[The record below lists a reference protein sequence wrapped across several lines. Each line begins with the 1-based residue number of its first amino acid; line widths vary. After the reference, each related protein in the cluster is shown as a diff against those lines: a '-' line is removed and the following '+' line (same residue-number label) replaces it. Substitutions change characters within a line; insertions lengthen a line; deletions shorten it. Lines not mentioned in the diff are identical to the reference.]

1 MKIKDKELNAIQVIM
16 GFLPFNLIIGQF
28 KHNLFAILFWII
40 LFGIVGD
47 ALGYA
52 FGIPFLFYS
61 PEYMGAV
68 SPWSFYLVGFALGGF
83 VMGYNTYSYIKL
95 GPQYPFLVSV
105 NRPFLKF
112 CINNSIIPFA
122 FLVFYIVK
130 IVQFQSSEEFASTS
144 EIILYITALFLG
156 LGSFIT
162 LSVFYFFRMSFKFIS
177 GDDDDLE
184 SEKPIESVV
193 MKENKWYDPFKFNRR
208 RTYIYFGLKLN
219 LQVSRSISHLDEH
232 IVQQVY
238 AKNRINSSSYEI
250 LTILIFFLLGLF
262 SQYEAFEVPAATSI
276 ILLITVFLM
285 ITSALQSWFG
295 KWFYF
300 ILVGGVLSMNFLS
313 LHTQLFQ
320 YRNYA
325 YGLDYSK
332 DARPEYTISHITE
345 SHINDSLINASYE
358 NYIQILENWKVS
370 TGEEKPKLVIIN
382 SSGGGSRSALWTF
395 SVLQQADFLTQGKL
409 TKNIHLFTGAS
420 GGMVGAAYFRQLMIE
435 KLEGKIPHLYSPTY
449 KANIGKD
456 LLNRLSFMASTND
469 IFIRYQKFHYNNMS
483 YSKDRGYAFE
493 DQLIQNTQNLLDHNL
508 GYYKNYESSGNIPMM
523 IFSPTVVNDGRRM
536 LISPHSFLFLTDNN
550 RERNIF
556 ENLDYQSLFN
566 TQNPNAIR
574 FTSVLRSSSTFPFVM
589 PMVTMPTTPEIQ
601 LMDAGIRDN
610 YGTKT
615 TLAILQSVNKWIEDN
630 TSGVIIIRIRDTKK
644 LLDDESYNQVGFIEK
659 ITLPFNNV
667 YKNFPRVQD
676 FNQDELMES
685 FLSKNKFPVDILEFN
700 LRERKVDRISLSWHL
715 TTQEKNKIDQA
726 IKSKNNLKEL
736 SKLKRLLE

>member
-1 MKIKDKELNAIQVIM
+1 MKIKDKDLNAIQVIM

-28 KHNLFAILFWII
+28 KHNLFAILFWFI
-40 LFGIVGD
+40 LFGIVAD
-47 ALGYA
+47 AMGYA
-52 FGIPFLFYS
+52 FGLPFLFYS
-61 PEYMGAV
+61 PEYMGTV

-83 VMGYNTYSYIKL
+83 VMGFNTYSYIKL

-112 CINNSIIPFA
+112 CINNSIIPLI
-122 FLVFYIVK
+122 FLLFYIFK
-130 IVQFQSSEEFASTS
+130 IVQFQSSEEFAETS
-144 EIILYITALFLG
+144 DILLYILALLLG

-177 GDDDDLE
+177 GDHSSE

-193 MKENKWYDPFKFNRR
+193 MNERKWYDPFKFNKK
-208 RTYIYFGLKLN
+208 RTYIYFGLRLN

-232 IVQQVY
+232 TVQQVY

-262 SQYEAFEVPAATSI
+262 SRYEAFEVPAATSI

-285 ITSALQSWFG
+285 ITSALQSWFR

-300 ILVGGVLSMNFLS
+300 ILVGGVLTMNLLS
-313 LHTQLFQ
+313 LHTNLFQ
-320 YRNYA
+320 YKNYA

-332 DARPEYTISHITE
+332 DARPDYTISFISDTHT
-345 SHINDSLINASYE
+345 NDSLIEQSYQ
-358 NYIQILENWKVS
+358 NYINILEQWKKN

-395 SVLQQADFLTQGKL
+395 SVLQQADFLTKGKL
-409 TKNIHLFTGAS
+409 TNNIHMITGAS

-435 KLEGKIPHLYSPTY
+435 RLEGKIPHLYAPKY
-449 KANIGKD
+449 KANIGND

-469 IFIRYQKFHYNNMS
+469 IFIRYQKFNYNGMN
-483 YSKDRGYAFE
+483 YTKDRGFAFE
-493 DQLIQNTQNLLDHNL
+493 DQLIQNTDKLLEHNL
-508 GYYKNYESSGNIPMM
+508 NYYKSYEASGQIPMM
-523 IFSPTVVNDGRRM
+523 IFSPTIVNDGRRL
-536 LISPHSFLFLTDNN
+536 LISPHSLLFLTRNR
-550 RERNIF
+550 RERDIF
-556 ENLDYQSLFN
+556 ENLDYQTLFQ
-566 TQNPNAIR
+566 TQTPNDIR

-589 PMVTMPTTPEIQ
+589 PMVTMPTLPEIQ

-615 TLAILQSVNKWIEDN
+615 TLAVLHRVNKWIEEN
-630 TSGVIIIRIRDTKK
+630 TSGVVIVRIRDTKK

-685 FLSKNKFPVDILEFN
+685 FLAESDFPVDILEFN

-715 TTQEKNKIDQA
+715 TTQEKNKISQA
-726 IKSKNNLKEL
+726 IKSKNNLNEL
-736 SKLKRLLE
+736 NRLKKLLE